1 MDQYFSMQIEQVEV
15 EGSFWQVA
23 AEALVW
29 LGDLL
34 EGIDSLR
41 NRGDG

>member
-23 AEALVW
+23 AEALAW
-29 LGDLL
+29 LGGLRGGFDN
-34 EGIDSLR
+34 LR
-41 NRGDG
+41 NRWND